1 MNKNLAAKTVLVLAM
16 MAGTGQVNAG
26 IPVIDGAGLVQNT
39 MTAMEAV
46 RQTIQQIQSYQM
58 QLQQYENQLQNT
70 MAPTAY
76 IWDQAQSTMNNLRA
90 SIDTLN
96 YYKNQLG
103 STQAYL
109 DKYQDV
115 AFYRSSPCFSAS
127 GCTDQEWAAMQ
138 ENQRLASEAQKKAND
153 AALKGLAQQQ
163 DSLASDAQKLVQL
176 QSGAQGADGQ
186 LAAIGFANQL
196 ASHQSNQLM
205 QIRALLVAQQN
216 VLVTQ
221 SQISADE
228 KAKKDAAREQARRS
242 TYQNSP
248 TRNW

>member
-16 MAGTGQVNAG
+16 MAGTSQVNAG
-26 IPVIDGAGLVQNT
+26 IPVIDAAGLIQNT

-46 RQTIQQIQSYQM
+46 RQTTQQIQSYQM

-115 AFYRSSPCFSAS
+115 AFYRSSPCFSAN

-153 AALKGLAQQQ
+153 AALKGLVQQQ
-163 DSLASDAQKLVQL
+163 DSLVSDAQKLVQL

-221 SQISADE
+221 SQIDADE

-242 TYQNSP
+242 IYQQSP
-248 TRNW
+248 TRSW